1 MNPILEVSDLSLSIP
16 DGHIIQKQKQIL
28 NSVSFEVSEGKA
40 TAYLGPNGAGKT
52 STFRILCG
60 LSKAS
65 SGSVHFKGKR
75 IVDGLPSNQ
84 FGFMPEQP
92 YFYKNLTPK
101 ELLHGLGKL
110 SGIDEKQLNR
120 SIDEWA
126 EKLYFT
132 KVINQ
137 RLSSCSK
144 GQVQRVGL
152 AQALIHEPS
161 FILLDEPLSGL
172 DPLGRECVREV
183 IRSEVKKGAT
193 VLFSSHILSDAQAM
207 CEHVIVLQ
215 QGTIAYSG
223 AMKSL
228 LTTDTSW
235 LIRANWTTD
244 ALPHFEKTEAYR
256 DVDGTLCLKAPSE
269 EIRDHIINH
278 ILKSPDASLISVE
291 LEQRT
296 LEQAFVEILKGKNE
310 TAS

>member
-1 MNPILEVSDLSLSIP
+1 MSPILEVSDLSLSIA

-28 NSVSFEVSEGKA
+28 DSVSFEIVEGKA

-65 SGSVHFKGKR
+65 SGNVRFKGKR
-75 IVDGLPSNQ
+75 ITNGLLSNQ
-84 FGFMPEQP
+84 LGFMPEQP

-101 ELLHGLGKL
+101 ELLYGLGKL
-110 SGIDEKQLNR
+110 SGIDKKKLKT

-144 GQVQRVGL
+144 GQIQRVGL

-207 CEHVIVLQ
+207 CEHVIVIQ

-223 AMKSL
+223 AMKPL
-228 LTTDTSW
+228 LTTDTNW
-235 LIRANWTTD
+235 FIRASWAND
-244 ALPHFEKTEAYR
+244 ALPYFERAEVYR
-256 DVDGTLCLKAPSE
+256 DMDATLCLKVSSE
-269 EIRDHIINH
+269 KIRDDIIHH
-278 ILKSPDASLISVE
+278 ILQSPDASLISVE

-296 LEQAFVEILKGKNE
+296 LEQAFVEILKGKK
-310 TAS
+310 